1 MNDFLFKNSDID
13 TMFENCFTM
22 PPYSRVEFLSL
33 TQRKSGFSPK
43 IFLNLLLTRWKDY
56 RKQVFSEFIKM
67 GIDEFINTYGFE
79 DSIKIWGDEPE
90 DFEFYDY
97 TNKDNEAIL
106 DYSCCENESALS
118 SFTKNE
124 QTEVAW
130 LNEDILFL
138 IREYIYKLYEFYTD
152 TIKPIETSKIINMKN
167 ELFDDLHIYSNY
179 IYNIPLES
187 ITIEKIIYLSSEL
200 FQDEFIDAK
209 SYLFQNALLNTK
221 ESAINFV
228 LANLNEAI
236 STKCGN
242 NIDFENLS
250 DNNFNF
256 NYTEIPGETSIKK
269 KYSNIKYQPADFEQ
283 FKKIWLFRLIE
294 EIKEVR
300 NTICTI
306 LQKPIIDQKQN
317 SDIPNKNDYDIDMYA
332 ANLGHCIST
341 ATRWDMKAIKNTT
354 TPATPYSVFG
364 SYFEKQR
371 EYFDNFKRALRLE
384 FDNPI
389 NGKGFEIDIKN
400 KFYPMIKRYYDWY
413 DKHKSETQ
421 IFEPYNFYE
430 WIYEWTKD
438 TENEINKY
446 FTSEIPITKSIDI
459 IEKIDEYQLFSN
471 DLNDRTEAI
480 FKSNEDKAKKLDTYF
495 KDIFP
500 EYIQSTNNIL
510 TLLEDMEKSF
520 KSSLP
525 ALTEEYNKLV
535 SINAGF
541 KKHIIESVEKLFT
554 MILEIDNNRIFK
566 EYFEA
571 INYLET
577 RLELENKQIASFFK
591 TLEKRIKH
599 LNENSKS
606 NTSTIQ
612 NNTVLQTAN
621 VYSVNSIATEREINA
636 FELEKYFNASFRG
649 IGEYNINHF
658 EKMIEDLKQSR
669 TAKEFAEIALLIH
682 ESKHMNSR
690 RPPHFSK
697 WHLIFCECVGCEH
710 VKYDPKDLRP
720 IRKNVQSLFSYLL
733 I

>member
-1 MNDFLFKNSDID
+1 MNDFLIKNSDID

-33 TQRKSGFSPK
+33 TQRKSGFSTK
-43 IFLNLLLTRWKDY
+43 TFLNLLLTRWKDY
-56 RKQVFSEFIKM
+56 REQVFSEYLSM
-67 GIDEFINTYGFE
+67 GYEEVNKIYGFE
-79 DSIKIWGDEPE
+79 FCLKIWGDEPE

-106 DYSCCENESALS
+106 DYSCCENESTLS

-317 SDIPNKNDYDIDMYA
+317 SDIPNKNDYDFKIDTILLREIHSICDDDIFDCSEIDFYQYVKSANFSALTILKKTKVLRMIYYLSKVMHRDWYQVA
-332 ANLGHCIST
+332 ANSIS
-341 ATRWDMKAIKNTT
+341 ATKNICSSASVDDLDYWRIK
-354 TPATPYSVFG
+354 
-364 SYFEKQR
+364 
-371 EYFDNFKRALRLE
+371 
-384 FDNPI
+384 
-389 NGKGFEIDIKN
+389 
-400 KFYPMIKRYYDWY
+400 
-413 DKHKSETQ
+413 
-421 IFEPYNFYE
+421 
-430 WIYEWTKD
+430 
-438 TENEINKY
+438 
-446 FTSEIPITKSIDI
+446 
-459 IEKIDEYQLFSN
+459 IEKID
-471 DLNDRTEAI
+471 
-480 FKSNEDKAKKLDTYF
+480 
-495 KDIFP
+495 
-500 EYIQSTNNIL
+500 
-510 TLLEDMEKSF
+510 
-520 KSSLP
+520 
-525 ALTEEYNKLV
+525 
-535 SINAGF
+535 
-541 KKHIIESVEKLFT
+541 
-554 MILEIDNNRIFK
+554 
-566 EYFEA
+566 
-571 INYLET
+571 
-577 RLELENKQIASFFK
+577 
-591 TLEKRIKH
+591 
-599 LNENSKS
+599 
-606 NTSTIQ
+606 
-612 NNTVLQTAN
+612 
-621 VYSVNSIATEREINA
+621 
-636 FELEKYFNASFRG
+636 
-649 IGEYNINHF
+649 
-658 EKMIEDLKQSR
+658 SR
-669 TAKEFAEIALLIH
+669 
-682 ESKHMNSR
+682 
-690 RPPHFSK
+690 FSK
-697 WHLIFCECVGCEH
+697 KI
-710 VKYDPKDLRP
+710 K
-720 IRKNVQSLFSYLL
+720 I
-733 I
+733 

>member
-97 TNKDNEAIL
+97 TNKENESFL
-106 DYSCCENESALS
+106 DYSSCDNENALS
-118 SFTKNE
+118 NFTKNE
-124 QTEVAW
+124 KTEVAW

-256 NYTEIPGETSIKK
+256 NYTEIPGEISIKK

-306 LQKPIIDQKQN
+306 LQKPQQLNII
-317 SDIPNKNDYDIDMYA
+317 SDKTFAKYLNIENKES
-332 ANLGHCIST
+332 L
-341 ATRWDMKAIKNTT
+341 
-354 TPATPYSVFG
+354 
-364 SYFEKQR
+364 
-371 EYFDNFKRALRLE
+371 
-384 FDNPI
+384 
-389 NGKGFEIDIKN
+389 
-400 KFYPMIKRYYDWY
+400 
-413 DKHKSETQ
+413 
-421 IFEPYNFYE
+421 
-430 WIYEWTKD
+430 
-438 TENEINKY
+438 
-446 FTSEIPITKSIDI
+446 
-459 IEKIDEYQLFSN
+459 IEKIRLLDRSTPKKIFIILKALFDNGVLLSSDN
-471 DLNDRTEAI
+471 NTIYEAYYNEFGYTKSFDTLTRGLNYYDFYHT
-480 FKSNEDKAKKLDTYF
+480 NKKL
-495 KDIFP
+495 
-500 EYIQSTNNIL
+500 IQS
-510 TLLEDMEKSF
+510 
-520 KSSLP
+520 
-525 ALTEEYNKLV
+525 
-535 SINAGF
+535 
-541 KKHIIESVEKLFT
+541 IEN
-554 MILEIDNNRIFK
+554 M
-566 EYFEA
+566 
-571 INYLET
+571 
-577 RLELENKQIASFFK
+577 
-591 TLEKRIKH
+591 
-599 LNENSKS
+599 
-606 NTSTIQ
+606 Q
-612 NNTVLQTAN
+612 NNL
-621 VYSVNSIATEREINA
+621 SV
-636 FELEKYFNASFRG
+636 
-649 IGEYNINHF
+649 
-658 EKMIEDLKQSR
+658 
-669 TAKEFAEIALLIH
+669 
-682 ESKHMNSR
+682 
-690 RPPHFSK
+690 
-697 WHLIFCECVGCEH
+697 
-710 VKYDPKDLRP
+710 
-720 IRKNVQSLFSYLL
+720 
-733 I
+733 